1 MTESEFAALRERAA
15 RGDPDAV
22 DELIELASEQG
33 DLAELRRLSDLG
45 NATATDELRG
55 LEPE

>member
-1 MTESEFAALRERAA
+1 MTESEYAALRERAA

-22 DELIELASEQG
+22 DELIELAGEHG

-45 NATATDELRG
+45 NPTATDEFRG
-55 LEPE
+55 LDP

>member
-22 DELIELASEQG
+22 DELIELAGEHG

-45 NATATDELRG
+45 NPTATDELHG
-55 LEPE
+55 LDPE